1 MGMTA
6 TDRDTE
12 FTGFVVSCAPS
23 LRHTAYLLT
32 GDRHAAEDLLQDA
45 LTKTW
50 LAWNRIDGA
59 GDGTRDRWKV
69 TRSPDGLAVVLV
81 AEVYEGGDW
90 IPHALGTEEHLLF
103 RHAGHAVA
111 MATGR
116 ADADGVSMEQLR
128 EELDDAVEAL
138 LRR

>member
-50 LAWNRIDGA
+50 LAWQRIDGA
-59 GDGTRDRWKV
+59 ARRAYVRKV
-69 TRSPDGLAVVLV
+69 MVNLAT
-81 AEVYEGGDW
+81 D
-90 IPHALGTEEHLLF
+90 
-103 RHAGHAVA
+103 
-111 MATGR
+111 
-116 ADADGVSMEQLR
+116 
-128 EELDDAVEAL
+128 
-138 LRR
+138 

>member
-45 LTKTW
+45 LPLRRGPGGGRTW
-50 LAWNRIDGA
+50 S
-59 GDGTRDRWKV
+59 WK
-69 TRSPDGLAVVLV
+69 
-81 AEVYEGGDW
+81 
-90 IPHALGTEEHLLF
+90 
-103 RHAGHAVA
+103 
-111 MATGR
+111 
-116 ADADGVSMEQLR
+116 
-128 EELDDAVEAL
+128 AL
-138 LRR
+138 LGVKEGPQA